1 MSIRLAKCKGDI
13 FKESN
18 QEKKRRTDT
27 INEAKNM
34 KSDIF
39 TRGDRE

>member
-1 MSIRLAKCKGDI
+1 MSISLAKCKGDN
-13 FKESN
+13 FKEKN
-18 QEKKRRTDT
+18 QEEKQRTDT